1 MGANGDQD
9 YTFRMRNILFLILL
23 LITTPVLF
31 AEDIPVRAFMKIQ
44 GTNQL
49 LSENH
54 GQIPSVA
61 GNDQVKAT
69 LEQLKDGDEVIVE
82 GRVRHE
88 VISYGDF
95 HKIHSFLV
103 IDQLHK
109 VSLAELGNIL
119 YQVPESQYSAA
130 PISRSYSPS
139 AIPVTAEVASA
150 MTMTTGLMLAE
161 SLSGSAST
169 DPEGRRQIRQ
179 SIFLSAGLMAT
190 IIFIYEQISGS
201 SHP

>member
-1 MGANGDQD
+1 MGAKSDQD
-9 YTFRMRNILFLILL
+9 YTLDMRKILFLILL
-23 LITTPVLF
+23 LITSPMLF

-44 GTNQL
+44 GANQL

-54 GQIPSVA
+54 GQIPSVS

-69 LEQLKDGDEVIVE
+69 LELLKDGDEVMVE
-82 GRVRHE
+82 GRVRQE

-95 HKIHSFLV
+95 HKIHSYLI

-109 VSLAELGNIL
+109 VSLTELGNIL
-119 YQVPESQYSAA
+119 YQVPEPQFSAA
-130 PISRSYSPS
+130 PVSRSYSPS

-150 MTMTTGLMLAE
+150 LTMTSALMLAE
-161 SLSGSAST
+161 GLSGSAST
-169 DPEGRRQIRQ
+169 DPDGRRQVRQ

-190 IIFIYEQISGS
+190 VIFIYEQISGS
-201 SHP
+201 SRP

>member
-1 MGANGDQD
+1 MGAKSDQD
-9 YTFRMRNILFLILL
+9 YTFDMRKIFFLILL
-23 LITTPVLF
+23 ITSPMLH
-31 AEDIPVRAFMKIQ
+31 AEDTPVRAFMKIR

-49 LSENH
+49 LSENN
-54 GQIPSVA
+54 GPIPSVP

-69 LEQLKDGDEVIVE
+69 LEILKDGDEVIVE
-82 GRVRHE
+82 GRVRQE

-95 HKIHSFLV
+95 HKIHSYLV

-119 YQVPESQYSAA
+119 YQIPESQYSAA
-130 PISRSYSPS
+130 PVSPSFSPS

-150 MTMTTGLMLAE
+150 MTMTTAMLLAE
-161 SLSGSAST
+161 NLSGSQGA
-169 DPEGRRQIRQ
+169 DPDGRRQIRQ
-179 SIFLSAGLMAT
+179 SIFISAGLMAT
-190 IIFIYEQISGS
+190 VIFIYEQISGS